1 MHSITLRVIDPANE
15 RDIRIPN
22 HPFVLFGRL
31 IPRYDGCRWSSTEE
45 LFLEKTQMCFPD
57 EGYRMEAMPDC
68 IFLGAYAG
76 ETCVG
81 LAVLQKS
88 WNKYLYIYDLK
99 VNEVLRGQGIGTM
112 LVQRAESIAADLG
125 YRGVWVVAQDNNLAA
140 CRFYLKNGFVLGG
153 LDTQVYR
160 GTAQEGKADV
170 HFYKEIG
177 AAT

>member
-31 IPRYDGCRWSSTEE
+31 IPRYDGSTWSSTEE
-45 LFLEKTQMCFPD
+45 IFEEKTQMCFPD
-57 EGYRMEAMPDC
+57 EGYRMEEMPDC

-99 VNEVLRGQGIGTM
+99 VNEDLRGQGIGTM

-140 CRFYLKNGFVLGG
+140 CRRC
-153 LDTQVYR
+153 D
-160 GTAQEGKADV
+160 KADRGKSKLSEK
-170 HFYKEIG
+170 HNKGNPNRGIADIERYK
-177 AAT
+177 A